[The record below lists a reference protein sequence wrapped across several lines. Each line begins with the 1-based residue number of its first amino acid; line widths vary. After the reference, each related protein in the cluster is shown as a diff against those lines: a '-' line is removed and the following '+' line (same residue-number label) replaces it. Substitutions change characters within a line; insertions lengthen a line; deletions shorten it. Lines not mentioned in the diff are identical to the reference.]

1 MNANKSI
8 PLSVV
13 VLLLGGM
20 VVVILLSFVFKLET
34 STTVVAAALFA
45 GMLILL
51 ATALLYWIAR
61 ELERSEERLR
71 VIVDSTQDGIITT
84 NEMGVIESVNAR
96 VTELFGYRPGKLMGQ
111 HISVLLSSTHEER
124 VDGESLL
131 RYLEREQLGA
141 LGASQL
147 VRGLHQD
154 GQRFHMDFAVNEVWL
169 GGEVCF
175 TVMVRD
181 VSERVTAQKVLHE
194 SKDELE
200 RRVKERTAALEESNE
215 RLHDEIT
222 RRKDLIQELQAALG
236 DIKTLSGLLPICASC
251 KKIRD
256 DGGYWNQIEV
266 FIREH
271 SDAEFSHSV
280 CPECIEQLYPDLH
293 VPHTDL

>member
-1 MNANKSI
+1 MNANKII

-20 VVVILLSFVFKLET
+20 VVAFLLLFALKLET
-34 STTVVAAALFA
+34 SITVITAALLA
-45 GMLILL
+45 GSLVVL
-51 ATALLYWIAR
+51 ATAFLYWIAR

-84 NEMGVIESVNAR
+84 NEMGLIESVNAR
-96 VTELFGYRPGKLMGQ
+96 VTDLFGYSPGKLVGQ
-111 HISVLLSSTHEER
+111 HVSMLLSSAHGER
-124 VDGESLL
+124 ADDETLPA
-131 RYLEREQLGA
+131 YLARENMGPLGKT
-141 LGASQL
+141 LV
-147 VRGLHQD
+147 VRGLRQD
-154 GQRFHMDFAVNEVWL
+154 GQQIHMDFAVNEVRL
-169 GGEVCF
+169 GGAACF
-175 TVMVRD
+175 TVMLRD
-181 VSERVTAQKVLHE
+181 VSERVAAQRVLHQ

-222 RRKDLIQELQAALG
+222 RRKELIQELQSALG

-293 VPHTDL
+293 VPHSDS